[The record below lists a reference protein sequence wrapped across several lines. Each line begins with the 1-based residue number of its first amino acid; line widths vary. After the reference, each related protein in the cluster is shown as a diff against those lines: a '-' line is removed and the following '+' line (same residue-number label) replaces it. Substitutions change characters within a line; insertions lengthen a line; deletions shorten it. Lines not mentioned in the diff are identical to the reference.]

1 MAFVPTARTS
11 VSDSKSAKHNEQGQ
25 PTSPPRANPQ
35 QSEIRGLKTHDR
47 EVAQGYDLVSD
58 PGRSGVIAPPP
69 PPLFTLDAIIE
80 QYAGLQHNDSNV
92 LYALQMGDLQEAV
105 VRLIQENLQLQQEVE
120 SSRSDFEELRSMNIA
135 LQEQADAR
143 LGAADDQRVEL
154 LSALEQ
160 VRGELVELESQFEQK
175 RFDFANDL
183 EVVRQQRDA
192 LRQEIAE
199 LRAPRAKG

>member
-1 MAFVPTARTS
+1 MAFVPSARTS
-11 VSDSKSAKHNEQGQ
+11 VNDSKSAKRNEQGQ
-25 PTSPPRANPQ
+25 PTLPPRANPQ
-35 QSEIRGLKTHDR
+35 QSEIRGLKTDDR

-58 PGRSGVIAPPP
+58 PGPSGMIAPPP

-80 QYAGLQHNDSNV
+80 RYAGLPRNDSNV
-92 LYALQMGDLQEAV
+92 LYALQMGDLPEAV
-105 VRLIQENLQLQQEVE
+105 VRLIQENFQLHQEVE

-160 VRGELVELESQFEQK
+160 VRGELVKLESQFEQK